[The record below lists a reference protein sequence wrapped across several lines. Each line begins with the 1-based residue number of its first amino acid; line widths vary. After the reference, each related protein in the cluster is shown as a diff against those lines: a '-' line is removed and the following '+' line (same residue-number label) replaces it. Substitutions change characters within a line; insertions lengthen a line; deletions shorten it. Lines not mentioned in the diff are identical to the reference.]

1 MVCKLAPEASTHM
14 PFSYFFSLPPRL
26 ESWVFSCLLIEN
38 GHLCSRKKRQEGKG
52 ISKMRGSS
60 VVIGEICPLGCW
72 EFQTGE
78 LWYIFS
84 SCTYQHKSV
93 AGHFSFPKGRRLL
106 ERDLIQFSKERACTM
121 HSPYTLKQEEH
132 TITVPPPPPRRKN
145 THKSYIIIPGKT
157 PLTQDCSFFLSAS
170 EPSELG

>member
-1 MVCKLAPEASTHM
+1 M
-14 PFSYFFSLPPRL
+14 
-26 ESWVFSCLLIEN
+26 
-38 GHLCSRKKRQEGKG
+38 GRKRGFEDEGLY
-52 ISKMRGSS
+52 

-93 AGHFSFPKGRRLL
+93 AGHFSFPKGGRL
-106 ERDLIQFSKERACTM
+106 ERDLIQFSKESMHDAFPISSLRAQARLWG
-121 HSPYTLKQEEH
+121 SLSR
-132 TITVPPPPPRRKN
+132 PRPASLDQPQPASKKH

-157 PLTQDCSFFLSAS
+157 PLTQDCSFFSQLRSQPGTRSCEFPIFSVAPFCIRVYLKKFIFPLKIL
-170 EPSELG
+170 PS